1 MEDEYDYGDRNQ
13 KIDGPRR
20 GRPTARREP
29 EVDSRRDTT
38 NPYEKALYKKRRLPP
53 E

>member
-20 GRPTARREP
+20 GRPT
-29 EVDSRRDTT
+29 VKRDQ
-38 NPYEKALYKKRRLPP
+38 EG
-53 E
+53 